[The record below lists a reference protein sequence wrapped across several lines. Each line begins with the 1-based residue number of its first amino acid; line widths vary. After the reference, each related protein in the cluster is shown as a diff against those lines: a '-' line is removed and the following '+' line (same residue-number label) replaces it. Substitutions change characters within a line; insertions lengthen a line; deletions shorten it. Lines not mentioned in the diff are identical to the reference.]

1 MKKLSLLVVLL
12 LSISALA
19 APIPYSPLAPK
30 PIAPP
35 QTDSVKK
42 VNWSGKS
49 LVTIYD
55 AAKSSKSPAINL
67 LSTVMVTNVIDGAAV
82 ADFLHHEE
90 NPDSKRVTCE
100 TGLDRADVA
109 REVIEGIRKNKEW
122 MDFPA
127 GVAVMASYLSIFC
140 KIDPI

>member
-1 MKKLSLLVVLL
+1 MKKLSIIVGVLIAF
-12 LSISALA
+12 SVNASVIPFEPGKSA
-19 APIPYSPLAPK
+19 PTPK
-30 PIAPP
+30 VEA
-35 QTDSVKK
+35 KK
-42 VNWSGKS
+42 INWSGQS
-49 LVTIYD
+49 IVTIYD

-67 LSTVMVTNVIDGAAV
+67 LATVMVTNVIDGAAV

-109 REVIEGIRKNKEW
+109 AQVIEGIRKNKEW